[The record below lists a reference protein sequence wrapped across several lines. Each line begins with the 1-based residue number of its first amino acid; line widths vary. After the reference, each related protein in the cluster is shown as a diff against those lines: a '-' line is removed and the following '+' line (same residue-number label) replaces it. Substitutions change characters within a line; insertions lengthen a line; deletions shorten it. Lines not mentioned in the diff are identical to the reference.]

1 MLKEKSYDENWKM
14 SAFVVVNLNLE
25 QIRAGKTLLVG
36 ESYKGEFCP
45 KKEIS

>member
-1 MLKEKSYDENWKM
+1 M

-36 ESYKGEFCP
+36 EGYKGELCP
-45 KKEIS
+45 KKDLF